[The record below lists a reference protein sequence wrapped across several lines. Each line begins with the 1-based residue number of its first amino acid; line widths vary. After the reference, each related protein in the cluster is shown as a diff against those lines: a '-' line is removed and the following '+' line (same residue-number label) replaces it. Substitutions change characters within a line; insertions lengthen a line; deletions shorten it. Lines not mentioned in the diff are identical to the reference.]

1 VAVARPRIPAE
12 HRPKQA
18 LGEAK
23 AVTVSLRV
31 DVETMV
37 RLERILHQ
45 RVVSRIRQGERGS
58 ESASSLIREA
68 MEDWLDRQEAATRRK
83 KKA

>member
-1 VAVARPRIPAE
+1 MARPRIPAE
-12 HRPKQA
+12 KRPKQT
-18 LGEAK
+18 LGKAT

-31 DVETMV
+31 DVELMV
-37 RLERILHQ
+37 RLEKVLHQ
-45 RVVSRIRQGERGS
+45 RVVTRIRSQGERGS